1 MSKNPVLIPQAFA
14 ANGSKNNIQ
23 NTRQPGQ
30 DPEDATWSDGFPNVT
45 MQPIE
50 SGGLPPKGM
59 DFNGILNALSATIV
73 HMQKGNLFYFD
84 KAYCDAF
91 GGYQKGAILL
101 ADDGTKVFIS
111 VADKNTNNPNQN
123 PQYWEVIAGIGLNAV
138 SASKLFEGR
147 NIGGVFFDGT
157 QDIDLPGVNT
167 RGNQDTTGNASTAT
181 YAGQIAARKIGG
193 VTFNAKTDIDLPG
206 VNIAGNQNTT
216 GNAATATRL
225 QTARTINGVPF
236 DGTQDINATPA
247 GTIMYFARD
256 WAPTGWLKA
265 NGAAVSRTAYAGLFA
280 VLGTYYGPGDGS
292 TTFNLPDLRG
302 EFIRS
307 YDDRRGVDPGRW
319 NGSWQGDAI
328 RNITGACSGAM
339 GVVFDGFA
347 GAFFDDGTRDATVA
361 TSTTKVTYND
371 DFCFDA
377 SRVVPTANE
386 NRPRNIAL
394 LACIKV

>member
-1 MSKNPVLIPQAFA
+1 MYPIDTQDGLFHDGDGISELGTILPASWLNQVQAELIAILAAAEINPEKDTQNQVITAIKMLIASRTPA
-14 ANGSKNNIQ
+14 ATTDVAG
-23 NTRQPGQ
+23 
-30 DPEDATWSDGFPNVT
+30 VT
-45 MQPIE
+45 KII
-50 SGGLPPKGM
+50 
-59 DFNGILNALSATIV
+59 DTLNSNDKLSALSAR
-73 HMQKGNLFYFD
+73 QG
-84 KAYCDAF
+84 
-91 GGYQKGAILL
+91 
-101 ADDGTKVFIS
+101 KVLNDS
-111 VADKNTNNPNQN
+111 KLDKN
-123 PQYWEVIAGIGLNAV
+123 
-138 SASKLFEGR
+138 
-147 NIGGVFFDGT
+147 
-157 QDIDLPGVNT
+157 
-167 RGNQDTTGNASTAT
+167 
-181 YAGQIAARKIGG
+181 
-193 VTFNAKTDIDLPG
+193 
-206 VNIAGNQNTT
+206 
-216 GNAATATRL
+216 GNAATAAKL

-280 VLGTYYGPGDGS
+280 VLGTYYGQGDGS